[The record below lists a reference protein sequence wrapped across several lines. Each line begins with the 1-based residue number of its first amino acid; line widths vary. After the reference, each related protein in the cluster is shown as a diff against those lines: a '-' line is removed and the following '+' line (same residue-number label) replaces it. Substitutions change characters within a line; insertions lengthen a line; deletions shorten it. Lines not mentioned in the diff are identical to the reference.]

1 MGAQSGEG
9 RVEVFVN
16 NQWGTVC
23 DDNWDINDAN
33 VICKMLGYSS
43 ATSAPRMAYF
53 GQGNG
58 PIWMDEVA
66 CSGSETDLNQCAHNG
81 FGSHD
86 CSHSEDAG
94 VFCDISNAQNID
106 CNFEYGVCGWEQET
120 DDDFDWSRN
129 NGSTS
134 SYDTGPSGD
143 HTTGYGSYM
152 YIETSSPRS
161 YGDIARLRS
170 PAYFSANT
178 YQTYCLNFWYHMYGD
193 TISTLNVKMADAMA
207 NSTVMLYTLY
217 GEQGDMWNEARLDV
231 YSYYQLFNIIM
242 EGIRG
247 SSYTGDIAI
256 DDISLQSGS
265 CPPQGQD
272 IDCDFEYGVC
282 GWVQETDDDF
292 DWSRNNGSTPSL
304 DTGPSG
310 DHTTGYGSYMYIET
324 SSPRSYGDIARLKSP
339 AYFSANTNQ
348 TYCLN
353 FWYHM
358 YGDTI
363 STLNVKM
370 ADAMANSTVMLYTL
384 YGEQGDMWN
393 EARLDVYSYY
403 QLFNIIMEG
412 IRGSSYT
419 GDIAIDD
426 ISLQSGSCPPQGQDI
441 DCDFE
446 YGVCGWVQETDDDFD
461 WSRNNGSTPSLDT
474 GPSGDHTTGYGN
486 YMYIETS
493 PRSDGDVARL
503 RSPAYLANNTN
514 EPYCLTFWYHM
525 YGNTINTLNVI
536 MADTMGYSTY
546 TLYSMYGERGDM
558 WQRAKVDVYSY
569 FQLFNIIMEG
579 VRGSSYTGD
588 IAVDDISLSSGFC
601 LYAICDGNSF
611 QCSNDECIPASWRC
625 DGWSD
630 CSDGSDEFGCA
641 GGLSVS
647 TTPGTP
653 RVDGVRL
660 MGAQSGEGRVEV
672 FVNNQ
677 WGTVCD
683 DNWDIN
689 DANVICKM
697 LGYSSA
703 TSAPRMAYFGQG
715 NGPIWMDE
723 VACSGSETDLNQCAH
738 NGFGSHDCSHS
749 EDAGV
754 FCDISNAQNIDC
766 NFEYGVCGWEQETD
780 DDFDW
785 SRNNGSTSSYDTG
798 PSGDHTT
805 GYGSYMYIETSSPR
819 SYGDIARL
827 RSPAYF
833 SANTYQT
840 YCLNFWYHMYGD
852 TISTLNVKMAD
863 AMANSTVMLY
873 TLYGEQ
879 GDMWNE
885 ARLDVYS
892 YYQLFNIIMEGI
904 RGSSYTGDIAIDDI
918 SLQSGSCPPQG
929 QDIDCDFEYG
939 VCGWV
944 QETDDDFD
952 WSRNNGSTP
961 SLDTGPSGDHT
972 TGYGSY
978 MYIETSSPRSYGDIA
993 RLKSPAY
1000 FSANTNQT
1008 YCLNFWYHMYGD
1020 TISTLNVKMADAMAN
1035 STVML
1040 YTLYGE
1046 QGDMWN
1052 EARLD
1057 VYSYYQLFN
1066 IIMEGIRGSSY
1077 TGDIAIDDISL
1088 QSGSCPPQGQD
1099 IDCDFEYGVCGWMQ
1113 ETDDDFDWSRNNG
1126 STPSLDTGPS
1136 GDHTTGYGNYMYIE
1150 TSPRS
1155 DGDVARLRSPAY
1167 LANNTNEP
1175 YCLTFWYHM
1184 YGNTINTLN
1193 VIMADTMGYSTYTLY
1208 SMYGERGDM
1217 WQRAKVD
1224 VYSYFQLFNI
1234 IMEGVCGSS
1243 YTGDIAVDDI
1253 SLSSGFCLY
1262 VICDGNS
1269 FQCTNDECIP
1279 ASWRCDGWSDCSD
1292 GSDESGCGTPRVDGV
1307 RLIGAQSGEGRVEV
1321 FVNNQWGT
1329 VCDDN
1334 WDINDAHVICKMLG
1348 YNSATSAPIW
1358 AHFGQGSGPIW
1369 MDEVACYGFETD
1381 INQCAH
1387 NGFGSH
1393 DCSHSEDAGVFCDI
1407 SNDSSTRSW
1416 YQTTPGYCNS
1426 GEYQC
1431 RNGHC
1436 IPDYWEC
1443 DGITDCS
1450 DNSDEDHCV
1459 TCGGNS
1465 FQCWNGECIPAS
1477 WRCDGWNDC
1486 SDGSDELS
1494 CGGPIYLTEP
1504 PMPYAGSCYGFG
1516 CNCIGSNCLSSDCYC
1531 DAACERFNDCCYDYS
1546 YYCPNTGLAN
1556 GLYYI
1561 QALDA
1566 LPVEVR
1572 RRREINGKR
1581 RRRRRDVGEEEGE
1594 DMNKTRRRRRR
1605 TDVEEEEADPE
1616 PEAENSSE

>member
-1 MGAQSGEG
+1 MATNLLALVLLLTVSHCWSSNVDCDFESGLCGWLQLTDDDFDWTRENGGTPSSSTGPSGDHTTGNGYYMYIETSSPRFAGEVAILKSPPDMADTCCTCLTFWYHMYGDTVNSLNVYKSVPPTDTGKELIFSRSNTSSDSWLEAQVFISGRTLPTYIYMEGVCGNSYTGDIAIDDIVISEGGCSGPAQDIDCNFDYGVCGWEQETDDDFDWSRNNGSTSSYDTGPSGDHTTGYGSYMYIETSSPRSDGDVARLRSPAYLANNTYDPYCLTFWYHMYGNTISTLNVMIADAMGDSTYQLYSMYGQRGDMWQRAKVNFDSYFLLFNIIMEGVCGSSYTGDIAVDDISLSSGYCQYVICDGNSFQCSNDECIPASWRCDGWSDCSDGSDEFGCAGGLSVSTTPGAPRVDGVRLMGAQSGEG

-161 YGDIARLRS
+161 YGDIARLR
-170 PAYFSANT
+170 
-178 YQTYCLNFWYHMYGD
+178 
-193 TISTLNVKMADAMA
+193 
-207 NSTVMLYTLY
+207 
-217 GEQGDMWNEARLDV
+217 
-231 YSYYQLFNIIM
+231 
-242 EGIRG
+242 
-247 SSYTGDIAI
+247 
-256 DDISLQSGS
+256 
-265 CPPQGQD
+265 
-272 IDCDFEYGVC
+272 
-282 GWVQETDDDF
+282 
-292 DWSRNNGSTPSL
+292 
-304 DTGPSG
+304 
-310 DHTTGYGSYMYIET
+310 
-324 SSPRSYGDIARLKSP
+324 SP

-993 RLKSPAY
+993 RLRSPAY
-1000 FSANTNQT
+1000 FSANTYQT

-1099 IDCDFEYGVCGWMQ
+1099 IDCDFEYGVCGWVQ

-1208 SMYGERGDM
+1208 SMYGEQGDM
-1217 WQRAKVD
+1217 WQRAK
-1224 VYSYFQLFNI
+1224 
-1234 IMEGVCGSS
+1234 
-1243 YTGDIAVDDI
+1243 
-1253 SLSSGFCLY
+1253 SLIL
-1262 VICDGNS
+1262 
-1269 FQCTNDECIP
+1269 Q
-1279 ASWRCDGWSDCSD
+1279 SDPVSKKI
-1292 GSDESGCGTPRVDGV
+1292 
-1307 RLIGAQSGEGRVEV
+1307 L
-1321 FVNNQWGT
+1321 
-1329 VCDDN
+1329 
-1334 WDINDAHVICKMLG
+1334 
-1348 YNSATSAPIW
+1348 
-1358 AHFGQGSGPIW
+1358 
-1369 MDEVACYGFETD
+1369 
-1381 INQCAH
+1381 
-1387 NGFGSH
+1387 
-1393 DCSHSEDAGVFCDI
+1393 
-1407 SNDSSTRSW
+1407 
-1416 YQTTPGYCNS
+1416 
-1426 GEYQC
+1426 
-1431 RNGHC
+1431 
-1436 IPDYWEC
+1436 
-1443 DGITDCS
+1443 
-1450 DNSDEDHCV
+1450 
-1459 TCGGNS
+1459 
-1465 FQCWNGECIPAS
+1465 
-1477 WRCDGWNDC
+1477 
-1486 SDGSDELS
+1486 
-1494 CGGPIYLTEP
+1494 LTE
-1504 PMPYAGSCYGFG
+1504 
-1516 CNCIGSNCLSSDCYC
+1516 
-1531 DAACERFNDCCYDYS
+1531 
-1546 YYCPNTGLAN
+1546 
-1556 GLYYI
+1556 
-1561 QALDA
+1561 
-1566 LPVEVR
+1566 
-1572 RRREINGKR
+1572 
-1581 RRRRRDVGEEEGE
+1581 
-1594 DMNKTRRRRRR
+1594 
-1605 TDVEEEEADPE
+1605 
-1616 PEAENSSE
+1616 